1 MHIQRGVTF
10 EVAGFRKGHSAERMQ
25 KEHSA
30 ASAAV
35 DVRCI
40 VGASMQC
47 ICMPR
52 PHSLCAVS

>member
-40 VGASMQC
+40 VG
-47 ICMPR
+47 
-52 PHSLCAVS
+52 VV